1 MAVVIR
7 LQRMGKPKQPYFRLV
22 AIEKARGPRGR
33 ALEILG
39 SYNPRIAGTKDKMQV
54 DVARVQH
61 WIGKGAKPSETCAH
75 LLKPHLPAAVK
86 AEAKGKHAAGGE
98 KK

>member
-39 SYNPRIAGTKDKMQV
+39 SYNPRIDSTKEKIQI
-54 DVARVQH
+54 DVERVQH
-61 WIGKGAKPSETCAH
+61 WIGKGAKPSETVAH
-75 LLKPHLPAAVK
+75 LLQPHLPAVK
-86 AEAKGKHAAGGE
+86 AEPAKGKG
-98 KK
+98 K